1 MQGVARA
8 AEGRADGRG
17 ADVTFHLGARA
28 EICAPFKIPASTTFY
43 SLPLRPPTKTQEPLC
58 RPPPPASPACPFG
71 KQRLPASIWQ
81 RGAPPGARAG
91 LCQPPASPGAPT
103 LSAQRTG
110 RAANSG
116 AAAKRSAS
124 PEPPLNTRPAPPPP
138 LQGRRA
144 HLRRRWCAGFTP
156 PPRPEA
162 AADSNCHC
170 LPRARKLTPLLSLRA
185 GARRSL
191 AVRAFKVEEARE
203 QLKDSYAET
212 ASSATE
218 TAQELAD
225 KAVAFWEESEQ
236 KPTLV
241 AIGAGAL
248 VALYLVDAVVS
259 AVSRVPVL
267 STTMELVGL
276 GFSAFTAYRWFFVAG
291 EQKAIVGEVKGFAA
305 KVGLDL

>member
-1 MQGVARA
+1 MSSDCRA
-8 AEGRADGRG
+8 APRR
-17 ADVTFHLGARA
+17 
-28 EICAPFKIPASTTFY
+28 PAA
-43 SLPLRPPTKTQEPLC
+43 SLH
-58 RPPPPASPACPFG
+58 
-71 KQRLPASIWQ
+71 
-81 RGAPPGARAG
+81 RAG
-91 LCQPPASPGAPT
+91 PSPLYASPGPQT
-103 LSAQRTG
+103 
-110 RAANSG
+110 RARSSEG
-116 AAAKRSAS
+116 AAAKR
-124 PEPPLNTRPAPPPP
+124 PPPHRPNRLCTDPLNTRPAPPPP

-156 PPRPEA
+156 PLRPEA

>member
-1 MQGVARA
+1 MRRV
-8 AEGRADGRG
+8 
-17 ADVTFHLGARA
+17 
-28 EICAPFKIPASTTFY
+28 
-43 SLPLRPPTKTQEPLC
+43 C
-58 RPPPPASPACPFG
+58 R
-71 KQRLPASIWQ
+71 
-81 RGAPPGARAG
+81 
-91 LCQPPASPGAPT
+91 
-103 LSAQRTG
+103 
-110 RAANSG
+110 
-116 AAAKRSAS
+116 
-124 PEPPLNTRPAPPPP
+124 
-138 LQGRRA
+138 
-144 HLRRRWCAGFTP
+144 

-162 AADSNCHC
+162 AADSNCQC
-170 LPRARKLTPLLSLRA
+170 LQRARKLTLLPSLRA

-212 ASSATE
+212 AESATA

-225 KAVAFWEESEQ
+225 KAVTFWEESEQ

-276 GFSAFTAYRWFFVAG
+276 GFTAFTAYR
-291 EQKAIVGEVKGFAA
+291 
-305 KVGLDL
+305 